1 MLAGGGGDGRHRGLA
16 AEECHHTLDV
26 ILHGRLRDGGGDF
39 AATLYLLL
47 RHYPDQVLAV
57 VEREA
62 ACTARRAARVAAHLG
77 TKSRV
82 LAWRLARRAQE
93 QLLRPFVE
101 RLLAGAGR
109 RVAGVVEARQLVRVL
124 GERGA
129 FERALLFRALL
140 GPKLLVQACRAV
152 RTTGSAW
159 GVGGGGRAVAVALGV
174 CGLGW
179 AVLRLTCVLGLVLA
193 VLLGP
198 RAGALEHHL
207 GMVLQHH
214 LVEPL
219 VHHLALARRCPHALE
234 RR

>member
-1 MLAGGGGDGRHRGLA
+1 MRLALEQVSQVLGGVDRERDATLEELGQGWPRGLA

-26 ILHGRLRDGGGDF
+26 ILHGRLRGGGDF

-129 FERALLFRALL
+129 LERALLLRALL
-140 GPKLLVQACRAV
+140 HPELLVQA
-152 RTTGSAW
+152 
-159 GVGGGGRAVAVALGV
+159 
-174 CGLGW
+174 
-179 AVLRLTCVLGLVLA
+179 CVLGLVLA

-219 VHHLALARRCPHALE
+219 VHHLALARRCPHTLE

>member
-1 MLAGGGGDGRHRGLA
+1 MRRDAPLRCVAQLGLAALASACLALARLVARVRRPHLGQRLALEQVSQVLGGVDRERDATLEELGQGWPRGLA

-93 QLLRPFVE
+93 QFLRPFVE

-129 FERALLFRALL
+129 LERALLFRALL
-140 GPKLLVQACRAV
+140 HPELLVQACRAV
-152 RTTGSAW
+152 
-159 GVGGGGRAVAVALGV
+159 
-174 CGLGW
+174 
-179 AVLRLTCVLGLVLA
+179 
-193 VLLGP
+193 
-198 RAGALEHHL
+198 
-207 GMVLQHH
+207 
-214 LVEPL
+214 
-219 VHHLALARRCPHALE
+219 
-234 RR
+234 